1 MTRGEV
7 LCNAAN
13 LLQEKGWTQNSIAR
27 NSQGHRCEIT
37 DEDVASLC
45 AEGAIATVC
54 KSEFSRAFYEAL
66 GTLRHF
72 LGRGRIFEW
81 NDERKRTKAEVVEAL
96 QGASKAIYAQK
107 EIPPERFTERKK
119 DDGITSDFEV
129 D

>member
-13 LLQEKGWTQNSIAR
+13 LLQEKEWTQNSIAR
-27 NSQGHRCEIT
+27 NSRGYECEIT

-54 KSEFSRAFYEAL
+54 KSEFSRAFHEAL

-72 LGRGRIFEW
+72 LGIGRIFEW
-81 NDERKRTKAEVVEAL
+81 NDHKKRTKAQVVEAL
-96 QGASKAIYAQK
+96 QNASKATFAQK
-107 EIPPERFTERKK
+107 EIPPERFTERKE
-119 DDGITSDFEV
+119 DDGTTSDFES